1 MNFANINTQK
11 ISYALSST
19 LILADKTI
27 TGADITHWAQ
37 LGWRKVT
44 VVDDPTA
51 GCRVTQYG
59 VQEIDGLTC
68 RLTVVAEVDIAAE
81 AAANAAANLAARI
94 AYAKSQIV
102 DPTELRE
109 VGIALLEAVFEL
121 IVPQINTLRAAH
133 SLPDINQAQIISTV
147 KSTFK
152 DNYDGKIDTWT

>member
-1 MNFANINTQK
+1 MNFANINTQEIK
-11 ISYALSST
+11 SALATT

-44 VVDDPTA
+44 VVDAPTA
-51 GCRVTQYG
+51 GYRVTQYG

-81 AAANAAANLAARI
+81 QAANAAVAIAARQEW
-94 AYAKSQIV
+94 AKSQIV
-102 DPTELRE
+102 IEGELRE
-109 VGIALLEAVFEL
+109 LTAAILETVFEL
-121 IVPQINTLRAAH
+121 IVPQINTLRQAH
-133 SLPDINQAQIISTV
+133 GLPAINQAQVISTG